1 MNIRLTT
8 SLVAASMLAAGGAYA
23 AGAYADCG
31 VSKGHYETYLDTQD
45 YPSAV
50 RKLVK
55 ADDDVAKSTDGAA
68 AKPAKTSETASAPTT
83 TAK

>member
-1 MNIRLTT
+1 MNIRLATG
-8 SLVAASMLAAGGAYA
+8 LVAFSMLATGGAYA

-55 ADDDVAKSTDGAA
+55 ADDGVSKSAEGAA
-68 AKPAKTSETASAPTT
+68 AKPAKTGETTPAATT